1 MIRTS
6 IVAEGDEHKFMPQSL
21 VKILVHAVFSTKNR
35 ENLITS
41 EIESALFGYMSGIVE
56 NNKSKL
62 ILANGTENHIHLLIS
77 LGKVLSISELI
88 GDIKRD
94 SSVWIKKQ
102 DSQFNGFQWQEGYG
116 AFSVGQTQVDEVLKY
131 IGKQKEHHR
140 KKTFEDEMRGFYS
153 KYDVEFDERYVW
165 D

>member
-1 MIRTS
+1 LEEPIS
-6 IVAEGDEHKFMPQSL
+6 VAVGDEQNFMTQSL
-21 VKILVHAVFSTKNR
+21 VKILIHAVFSTKNR
-35 ENLITS
+35 ENLIS
-41 EIESALFGYMSGIVE
+41 QQIEPQLFGYFSGIVE

-62 ILANGTENHIHLLIS
+62 ILANGTENHVHLLIS
-77 LGKVLSISELI
+77 IGKTLSISELI

-102 DSQFNGFQWQEGYG
+102 DLQFNNFRWQEGYG

-131 IGKQKEHHR
+131 IGKQKEHHQE
-140 KKTFEDEMRGFYS
+140 KTFENEMRGFYR
-153 KYDVEFDERYVW
+153 KYQVEFDEKYVW